1 MHRPD
6 KVTWTWIGQAHV
18 LFLWRSKNRAHR
30 NTLKHS
36 RPHQPLTVMAVDH
49 GKHEHLPASGSLGA
63 TCHPS
68 SSQPKHIFFFR
79 ACEFRYNTTDSA
91 SHLPVNLSIRRQNW
105 ILPVL
110 IPNVHTAPLPP
121 LRTPPAFL
129 SQTPLLKGSDIFI
142 SAHYLQ
148 ARYIHPSTRR
158 AEVNTAEN
166 APAHPTLAPEA
177 KFCVTSREDNNCD
190 DWRSSHDPLTLS
202 QSDGEEPLPS
212 DLSLSLSHSLFK
224 LCCVRWQISS
234 RPVSLNKDIVTHL
247 SHF

>member
-1 MHRPD
+1 
-6 KVTWTWIGQAHV
+6 
-18 LFLWRSKNRAHR
+18 
-30 NTLKHS
+30 
-36 RPHQPLTVMAVDH
+36 MAVDH

-121 LRTPPAFL
+121 LRTHPAFL
-129 SQTPLLKGSDIFI
+129 SQTPLLKGSDI

-148 ARYIHPSTRR
+148 ARYIYSAAMFFTPTSIHPHAEQRSTQLKTPR
-158 AEVNTAEN
+158 
-166 APAHPTLAPEA
+166 LI
-177 KFCVTSREDNNCD
+177 
-190 DWRSSHDPLTLS
+190 PLWH
-202 QSDGEEPLPS
+202 Q
-212 DLSLSLSHSLFK
+212 
-224 LCCVRWQISS
+224 
-234 RPVSLNKDIVTHL
+234 RPNSV
-247 SHF
+247 